1 MTWKPSITEE
11 IEETYRE
18 INHPS
23 GVPEVMSPKKRQLV
37 EKIQQGSER

>member
-23 GVPEVMSPKKRQLV
+23 GVPEVYEPKKDTARR
-37 EKIQQGSER
+37 KNSARF